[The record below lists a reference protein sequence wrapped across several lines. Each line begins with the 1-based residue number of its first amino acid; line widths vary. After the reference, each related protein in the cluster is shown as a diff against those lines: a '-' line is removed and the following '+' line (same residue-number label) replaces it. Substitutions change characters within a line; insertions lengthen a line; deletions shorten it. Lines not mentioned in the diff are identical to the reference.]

1 MKISTNRILTTH
13 TGSLPRPADL
23 VELIKQNE
31 VGQIT
36 DRAAYEAR
44 IASAVDEIVKHQAEV
59 GIDVVNDGEAGKPG
73 YSTYVKDR
81 LTGFGGES
89 RTTNINAEARDF
101 PEWGVRRVVGSAAI
115 QRPACDGPVAWQ
127 DFGAVEREIANLKA
141 AAARTPTE
149 EVFMSAASP
158 GVIAAFL
165 PNEHYASYE
174 EYIEVLADV
183 MRREYN
189 AIYQAGFIL
198 QLDCPD
204 LAMTRHNRHVD
215 KTIDEF
221 RAICNVHVDAINE
234 ATKDI
239 PAGGHAHP
247 PLLGQLRRP
256 APPRHA
262 DQRHHRHRPALTPG
276 RPSRSR
282 APTRATSTSGSSGE
296 TMKLPEGRY
305 LIPGVIDSTT
315 NFIEHPELVAQRI
328 QRYADAV
335 GRENVIAGA
344 DCGFGTFAASDTVD
358 PRIAWAKLGA
368 LAEGAALASKAPVEI
383 KVEGTR
389 PFFWCLGVC
398 RAERVNSA
406 VVEQAS
412 PGRAVGS

>member
-1 MKISTNRILTTH
+1 MTMKISTNRILTTH

-31 VGQIT
+31 VGQIN

-44 IASAVDEIVKHQAEV
+44 IASAVDEIVRHQAEV
-59 GIDVVNDGEAGKPG
+59 GIDIVNDGEAGKPG

-174 EYIEVLADV
+174 EYIQVLADV

-189 AIYQAGFIL
+189 AVYQAGFIL

-215 KTIDEF
+215 KSLDEF

-239 PAGGHAHP
+239 PPEAMRIHLCWGNYEGPHHLDMP
-247 PLLGQLRRP
+247 IKDIIDIVLRSRP
-256 APPRHA
+256 AAISFEGANPRHEHEW
-262 DQRHHRHRPALTPG
+262 QLW
-276 RPSRSR
+276 
-282 APTRATSTSGSSGE
+282 E

-305 LIPGVIDSTT
+305 LVPGVIDSTS

-328 QRYADAV
+328 QRYAGAV
-335 GRENVIAGA
+335 GRENVIAGS
-344 DCGFGTFAASDTVD
+344 DCGFGTFATSDTVD
-358 PRIAWAKLGA
+358 PRISWAKLGA
-368 LAEGAALASKAPVEI
+368 LAEGAAIASKALW
-383 KVEGTR
+383 K
-389 PFFWCLGVC
+389 
-398 RAERVNSA
+398 
-406 VVEQAS
+406 
-412 PGRAVGS
+412 